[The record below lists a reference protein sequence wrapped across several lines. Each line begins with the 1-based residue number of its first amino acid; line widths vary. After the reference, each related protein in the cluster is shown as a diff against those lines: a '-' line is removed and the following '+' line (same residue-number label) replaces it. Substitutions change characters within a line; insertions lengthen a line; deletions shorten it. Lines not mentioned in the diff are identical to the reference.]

1 MVVIQETRVIS
12 VNVGDSRAILGC
24 RDHAGR
30 VMSHSLTSDHIPD
43 EPNEFARI
51 MSAGGRIYRTVSTS
65 STPVS
70 PGQRRPHVW
79 GPCRVWLPDI
89 DAPGLAMSRSLC
101 DDIIHTVG
109 VTSTLEFR
117 EHHFDH
123 CKDCVLVIATDGLW
137 QYLSN
142 QEVID
147 IAMKEC
153 EPTKASGRSGNG
165 FCCLLSNIFM

>member
-30 VMSHSLTSDHIPD
+30 VMSHSLTQDHLPD
-43 EPNEFARI
+43 EPDEFSRI
-51 MSAGGRIYRTVSTS
+51 MDAGGRIYRTLSPS
-65 STPVS
+65 SPPEQMPP
-70 PGQRRPHVW
+70 PGRKRPQVW
-79 GPCRVWLPDI
+79 GPSRVWLPEV

-101 DDIIHTVG
+101 DDVIHTVG

-147 IAMKEC
+147 IAMREC
-153 EPTKASGRSGNG
+153 EPSKASGRSDIAIL
-165 FCCLLSNIFM
+165 CLHR